1 MHSGVGAVHPHP
13 LLPAA
18 GTRDPEP
25 QRQTHARH
33 AQARCDT
40 QTFIPG
46 KQKSLL
52 GIVSLSQWCR
62 AVRPVLTVSDST
74 SRVEYDSETGVLDGQ
89 EDNK

>member
-1 MHSGVGAVHPHP
+1 MHFGVGEIHPHP

-25 QRQTHARH
+25 HGQTHSRL

-40 QTFIPG
+40 QTFIPS

-52 GIVSLSQWCR
+52 GIVSLSQWGR
-62 AVRPVLTVSDST
+62 AVRPFLIVSDST
-74 SRVEYDSETGVLDGQ
+74 STVEYDSETSVLDGR